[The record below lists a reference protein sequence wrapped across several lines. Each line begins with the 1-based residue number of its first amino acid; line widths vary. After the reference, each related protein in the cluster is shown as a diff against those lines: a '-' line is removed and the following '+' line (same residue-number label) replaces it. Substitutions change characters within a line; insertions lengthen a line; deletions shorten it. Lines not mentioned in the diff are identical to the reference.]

1 MAQRRRIEASV
12 YKVFTHATV
21 GDAMAMDST
30 DDTSTSQTTTTTN
43 TASLA
48 EDTEEEETTC
58 GGDDLD
64 LDFDA
69 ARRDVARRAT
79 SATSGLQVSKSAP
92 AQQRIKAKMLRK
104 GSSLT
109 RSRGRK
115 VTAIE
120 NVFRCC
126 FLLTVMNTIR
136 CC

>member
-30 DDTSTSQTTTTTN
+30 DDTSTSQTTTTTTN

-69 ARRDVARRAT
+69 ARRDVARRAA

-120 NVFRCC
+120 NV
-126 FLLTVMNTIR
+126 LLTTVLKTIR
-136 CC
+136 FC